1 MPKAWYTITAAAEGD
16 KPAEISIFDAIGAT
30 WDGEGVTAKQFI
42 ADLRA
47 IDASAI
53 TLSVNSPGGQLFDG
67 LAISN
72 ALRQHPAT
80 VTARVMGY
88 AASAATVVL
97 MGADTIEAPANT
109 FLMLH
114 KASSGAWGNADEM
127 RGTAD
132 VLDKID
138 TSMMAIYANRMGKSV
153 EDVAA
158 MLSDGDLWLTAQE
171 AKDLGLIDT
180 VLPEA
185 KVTAKAAFDIAKL
198 PAHVQ
203 AALRPPEPPAPPPAP
218 ARVEATLAEQIMA
231 LVDSAGLTEYQAVI
245 ALDPS
250 VTDLSAAQKVV
261 ARVREVVTYATMV
274 GRPEM
279 AAPLVQARKSVA
291 DARAALAEALA
302 LADEALPIDNHLPV
316 DPPTKPAPAAAT
328 AGGPVSF
335 WSNKR

>member
-1 MPKAWYTITAAAEGD
+1 MPKAWYTITAAAASD

-42 ADLRA
+42 TDLRA

-67 LAISN
+67 VAISN
-72 ALRQHPAT
+72 ALRQHPAK
-80 VTARVMGY
+80 VHARVMGY

-127 RGTAD
+127 RDTAE

-138 TSMMAIYANRMGKSV
+138 LSMMASYANRMGKSI

-158 MLSDGDLWLTAQE
+158 LLADGDLWLTAQE

-203 AALRPPEPPAPPPAP
+203 AALRPPEPPAPVAPPAAP
-218 ARVEATLAEQIMA
+218 VATLAEQIQA
-231 LVDSAGLTEYQAVI
+231 LVASAGLTDYQAVI

-261 ARVREVVTYATMV
+261 ARVREVITYATMV
-274 GRPEM
+274 GKPEM
-279 AAPLVQARKSVA
+279 AAPLVQARASVA

-302 LADEALPIDNHLPV
+302 QADEAAPV
-316 DPPTKPAPAAAT
+316 DNKPPVEPNKPTPAAAGS
-328 AGGPVSF
+328 GGPVSF